1 MKNMNQMLLE
11 KRKKENLLGMQTS
24 NVLADKIKNGTWK
37 RVDLKRK

>member
-11 KRKKENLLGMQTS
+11 KRKKENLLGMKTS
-24 NVLADKIKNGTWK
+24 NVLDKIKNGTWK